1 MAFALSAPVLSFPV
15 LSSPVLASPVLASP
29 GAGEVCATET
39 YVWSGRARIAERT
52 SSVDTGVSVPTVSGT
67 RLDVVGTS
75 VDGIDAAGFA
85 RAMPITVGGVT
96 AVAGRTVPGGVI
108 VVAADGGTPVEVAGA
123 TVVVRRCS
131 SVASASPAT
140 ASASASASASAAA
153 SSASAS
159 AVQVLPRTGWADDLR
174 QFLIG
179 SVLVGVGVA
188 MMGVGRRS
196 ARLVR

>member
-1 MAFALSAPVLSFPV
+1 MAFALSAPV
-15 LSSPVLASPVLASP
+15 LSSPVLASPVLSSPALASP

-123 TVVVRRCS
+123 TVVVRRCN
-131 SVASASPAT
+131 SVASAG
-140 ASASASASASAAA
+140 SASAGS
-153 SSASAS
+153 SSAG
-159 AVQVLPRTGWADDLR
+159 QVLPRTGWADDVR

-188 MMGVGRRS
+188 MMGVGRRR
-196 ARLVR
+196 AQLVR

>member
-1 MAFALSAPVLSFPV
+1 MAFALSAPV
-15 LSSPVLASPVLASP
+15 LSSPVLASPVLSSPALASP

-131 SVASASPAT
+131 AVASANPAN
-140 ASASASASASAAA
+140 ASASA
-153 SSASAS
+153 SASAS